1 MELVHQNHLG
11 DFEAVQNLE
20 QKKKK
25 KLHIKGATNF
35 YYMNKTLNII

>member
-25 KLHIKGATNF
+25 KKNYTLKGQQIF
-35 YYMNKTLNII
+35 II